1 MTYPHL
7 QQQDWRREEISDAIR
22 AAWKDFSKEIY
33 KTRDDNDPE
42 SLTPRA
48 QKEWLKVL
56 SENEWDPGAWTM
68 TEKDIAQVFAL
79 LGWNPDQLARAA
91 HEDPAFSVNLPANDV
106 RRSGDFFARQSR
118 PIAQPQPEYAQPPHF
133 QYMPFPPGD
142 AQRSFERTTNVDNE
156 EEEYEKSYTDMDG
169 DEEEE
174 GDAIKEEEEEESDV
188 EDEVDKPIVRIISGP
203 NVFPTI
209 LIEPFFEKR
218 DFDFL
223 ESISPKLA
231 KIARKSADRRLWDCH
246 REAAQVLHKLTKH
259 WLRGHKNKRRDK
271 KLILSLEGY
280 CEKRRDEWREEVGEK
295 LEKLRQEH
303 QHKLLRRGDTTPT
316 PETAR
321 QHRSGVKRDGE
332 GPGDSQQQQ
341 WERTNTL
348 HFGGGGTETPSPP
361 ETKKGRNGRI
371 PGNIYERLEPVVRE
385 RIEHEK
391 RLTENLHRP
400 LQTLRG
406 TNTSTPSISQ
416 PMRVS

>member
-1 MTYPHL
+1 MGS
-7 QQQDWRREEISDAIR
+7 WSV
-22 AAWKDFSKEIY
+22 
-33 KTRDDNDPE
+33 DNDGEGHSSGVRAPWLE
-42 SLTPRA
+42 SRSAGPRRA
-48 QKEWLKVL
+48 RGPSFFSGWCIYL
-56 SENEWDPGAWTM
+56 SYMSLNEAN
-68 TEKDIAQVFAL
+68 VF
-79 LGWNPDQLARAA
+79 Q
-91 HEDPAFSVNLPANDV
+91 NLPANDV

-118 PIAQPQPEYAQPPHF
+118 PIAQPQPEYGQPPHF

-142 AQRSFERTTNVDNE
+142 AQRSFERTTNVDDE

-174 GDAIKEEEEEESDV
+174 GDAIEEEEGEEEEESDV
-188 EDEVDKPIVRIISGP
+188 EDEVDKPIVRVISGP
-203 NVFPTI
+203 NVFPII
-209 LIEPFFEKR
+209 LIEPFFGKR

-231 KIARKSADRRLWDCH
+231 KLARKSADRRLWDCH

-280 CEKRRDEWREEVGEK
+280 CEKSRDEWREEVGEK

-303 QHKLLRRGDTTPT
+303 QHKLLRRGDTIPT

-332 GPGDSQQQQ
+332 GPGDSQRQR
-341 WERTNTL
+341 WERTTTL
-348 HFGGGGTETPSPP
+348 HFGGRETETPTPTG
-361 ETKKGRNGRI
+361 TKRGRNGRI
-371 PGNIYERLEPVVRE
+371 PGNIYERLELVVRE
-385 RIEHEK
+385 RIENEK
-391 RLTENLHRP
+391 RLSHGDGLPTPKISPLVPKDINQAHATRTENLHRP

>member
-1 MTYPHL
+1 M
-7 QQQDWRREEISDAIR
+7 
-22 AAWKDFSKEIY
+22 
-33 KTRDDNDPE
+33 
-42 SLTPRA
+42 SL
-48 QKEWLKVL
+48 
-56 SENEWDPGAWTM
+56 NEAN
-68 TEKDIAQVFAL
+68 VF
-79 LGWNPDQLARAA
+79 Q
-91 HEDPAFSVNLPANDV
+91 NLPANDV

-348 HFGGGGTETPSPP
+348 HFGGGGTETPIADLRRRR
-361 ETKKGRNGRI
+361 ERNGRI

-391 RLTENLHRP
+391 RLSHGDGLPTPKISPLVPKDINQAHATRTENLHRP

-416 PMRVS
+416 PMQRVVVWG